1 MSTQIYEIITDR
13 VCAMLEAGTIPWR
26 KGWAGGDLAA
36 ASAVSRKEYR
46 GVNQFLLRA
55 SGYASPFWLSFNQAR
70 ERGGSV
76 RKGEKG
82 MPVVFW
88 KQYEREDQ
96 DGAKRKVPVL
106 RYYTVFNV
114 AQIDGL
120 RLDLPAP
127 EIKEHRPIEEAEA
140 IVANMPNRPAIIHG
154 EARAFF
160 RPALDVVNMPAPG
173 LFDMPEE
180 YYAVLFHE
188 LTHSTGHE
196 TRLNRRPSTEP
207 RHFGDTAYA
216 REELVAE
223 MGAAFLCG
231 VCGIERATLENSA
244 AYIASWLK
252 ALRNDPKAVVIAAAQ
267 AQRAADYIR
276 GISYTAQATSAEA
289 EPANF
294 DAAA

>member
-1 MSTQIYEIITDR
+1 MSSQIYEIITDR
-13 VCAMLEAGTIPWR
+13 ICAMLEAGTIPWR
-26 KGWAGGDLAA
+26 KGWAGGDAIPV
-36 ASAVSRKEYR
+36 SAVSKKEYR
-46 GVNQFLLRA
+46 GVNHFLLRCA
-55 SGYASPFWLSFNQAR
+55 GFASPYWLSFKQAQ
-70 ERGGSV
+70 ERGGHV

-88 KQYEREDQ
+88 KQYERETE
-96 DGAKRKVPVL
+96 DGEKRRVPVL

-120 RLDLPAP
+120 HMDFPEP

-140 IVANMPNRPAIIHG
+140 IVANMPNRPIIIHG
-154 EARAFF
+154 EARAYY
-160 RPALDVVNMPAPG
+160 RSALDVVNMPAPG

-180 YYAVLFHE
+180 YYGTKFHE
-188 LTHSTGHE
+188 LIHSTGHE
-196 TRLNRRPSTEP
+196 SRLNRRPSTEP
-207 RHFGDTAYA
+207 RKFGDTAYA

-223 MGAAFLCG
+223 MGAAFLCAA
-231 VCGIERATLENSA
+231 CGIERATLENSA

-276 GISYTAQATSAEA
+276 CISYGANQAEA
-289 EPANF
+289 EPTNLE
-294 DAAA
+294 AAA

>member
-1 MSTQIYEIITDR
+1 MSTQIYQIITDR

-26 KGWAGGDLAA
+26 KGWAGSDVAA
-36 ASAVSRKEYR
+36 ASAVSKKEYR
-46 GVNQFLLRA
+46 GINQFLLRA
-55 SGYASPFWLSFNQAR
+55 AGFASPFWMSFNQAK
-70 ERGGSV
+70 ERGAMI

-88 KQYEREDQ
+88 KQYEREEQ
-96 DGAKRKVPVL
+96 DGTKRRVPVL

-120 RLDLPAP
+120 RMEFPEP

-140 IVANMPNRPAIIHG
+140 IIANMPNRPAIIHG
-154 EARAFF
+154 EARAFY
-160 RPALDVVNMPAPG
+160 RPPLDVVNLPAPG

-180 YYAVLFHE
+180 YYGTAFHE

-207 RHFGDTAYA
+207 RKFGDPDYA

-223 MGAAFLCG
+223 MGSAFLCG

-244 AYIASWLK
+244 AYIANWLQ

-276 GISYTAQATSAEA
+276 GIIYTASSTEA
-289 EPANF
+289 EPVNL
-294 DAAA
+294 DVAA